1 MPIAAQRNR
10 KRLARG
16 IADRRVRR
24 ERRVPRLAVE
34 VRKVADEVGEP
45 LDVARVV
52 LVDADVAEF
61 ARTME
66 SDLLRRSLQV
76 VSAVPGAA
84 VAAVEAV
91 ARGTRVGEGRI
102 DVRSEEHTSELKY
115 LMRFSYA
122 VLCW

>member
-34 VRKVADEVGEP
+34 VRKVADEVGAQ

-61 ARTME
+61 ARTLE
-66 SDLLRRSLQV
+66 SALLRPRLHV
-76 VSAVPGAA
+76 VS
-84 VAAVEAV
+84 
-91 ARGTRVGEGRI
+91 
-102 DVRSEEHTSELKY
+102 RSEERRVGTECVSQCRTRGLPYLLKK
-115 LMRFSYA
+115 
-122 VLCW
+122 

>member
-34 VRKVADEVGEP
+34 VRKVADEVGEQ

-102 DVRSEEHTSELKY
+102 DVALAIELQVP
-115 LMRFSYA
+115 RA
-122 VLCW
+122 ARDEIGRAHV